1 MIKFQAVRLQ
11 IAITVL
17 WLFHVSALI
26 GILLGYDQW
35 FVTKTPLNL
44 LLCAM
49 AIVVCIFEHK
59 RLIAALAIP
68 LVLGLVAEWI
78 GVHTGLPFGVYSYG
92 DNLGPKVAGVP
103 LLIGV
108 NWAILTFA
116 TAGIASE
123 WATNRWSRAALGAV
137 LMTALDIWMEPVA
150 PLFDF
155 WTFDGGQAPLLNYG
169 GWLLVSFVIQL
180 LYIPFEVHCAR
191 SLRWHLYA
199 LFLLFFAGATWIKL

>member
-44 LLCAM
+44 LLCAL

-68 LVLGLVAEWI
+68 LVLGLVAECI